1 MRDDVTESE
10 TREAPEPE
18 SGAPAGA
25 AGLVESAAT
34 VPELAVEAIDLSRP
48 RAEWPWGGFVL
59 ALGLHSAFIGALLF
73 VAKPNSLGGGT
84 VLDAIEV
91 AVVDGRALEALFR
104 PPTDAVATPPSAPI
118 ARDQGSP
125 EPEPEQA
132 AAPDRAAVRP
142 LPREEPSVSSTPI
155 ESAPRGCAFF
165 CCAVGFPPP
174 DEGVVPVIPPP
185 PEPQRDPEPEREP
198 EPPLPEVSAAPSQAA
213 DAHDAQAE
221 GGVATSG
228 WETATI
234 PSTAAAAAPPGAVRD
249 YARLVMR
256 ELARNRPRPQG
267 LTGTT
272 HVRFTVAQNGSI
284 ESARVLT
291 SSGHAILDNAALAA
305 VRSTRLPAPPA
316 TLPRRD
322 PPLDLLYYFL

>member
-132 AAPDRAAVRP
+132 AAPDRADVRP
-142 LPREEPSVSSTPI
+142 LPREEPAVISTPD
-155 ESAPRGCAFF
+155 ES
-165 CCAVGFPPP
+165 
-174 DEGVVPVIPPP
+174 VVALIPPP
-185 PEPQRDPEPEREP
+185 AEPQREPEPEREP

-316 TLPRRD
+316 SLSRRD
-322 PPLDLLYYFL
+322 TTFDLPYYFR